1 MLRFHFT
8 PEDLARTRVVA
19 TWGPL
24 GETFFSLMT
33 LQQSHMGSAF
43 AGWRERL
50 FDDPLA
56 HRTLRNPATT
66 LFRGGVLDLFTL
78 TGHAATLDQGLE
90 ALVSARPRHF
100 AAELA
105 DAEESHAFYFPA
117 ASSWAGARWGDPAR
131 ERGDRNDLV
140 NFLREYH
147 DTAVLPYWKRMHA
160 RLAAEQAALAR
171 TLAERGID
179 AMLASL
185 PAGFRWRPPVLEV
198 GRGPVTGESR
208 LGGRG
213 MMLVPSIFCQNRPTS
228 YVSASDEQ
236 IPVLLFVPLVRNV
249 SDTARVLADDTAE
262 LAALEALLGR
272 TRARALDA
280 IGRGPCTTG
289 QLAERLSVS
298 LPNASEHAT
307 ILRNA
312 GVISTTRHGSAV
324 LHTLT
329 ALGTTLLN
337 GG

>member
-33 LQQSHMGSAF
+33 LQQSYMGSAF
-43 AGWRERL
+43 TGWRERL

-105 DAEESHAFYFPA
+105 DAEKSHAFYFPA
-117 ASSWAGARWGDPAR
+117 ASPWPGAHWGDPAR

-179 AMLASL
+179 AILASL
-185 PAGFRWRPPVLEV
+185 PAGFRWRPRFLRSE
-198 GRGPVTGESR
+198 G
-208 LGGRG
+208 
-213 MMLVPSIFCQNRPTS
+213 
-228 YVSASDEQ
+228 
-236 IPVLLFVPLVRNV
+236 
-249 SDTARVLADDTAE
+249 AR
-262 LAALEALLGR
+262 
-272 TRARALDA
+272 
-280 IGRGPCTTG
+280 
-289 QLAERLSVS
+289 
-298 LPNASEHAT
+298 
-307 ILRNA
+307 
-312 GVISTTRHGSAV
+312 
-324 LHTLT
+324 
-329 ALGTTLLN
+329 
-337 GG
+337 